1 MSGNELDP
9 RHLSQVT
16 GHSFEAWERSVDAA
30 RWSGMPEPDLVKLV
44 NAGASPAMIAALDAY
59 RDALRRAL
67 IGLGETIRQA
77 GEAIAAFK
85 VGSTTPPTGVRER
98 ALWLAQHRGT
108 GPNHGPIWAQ
118 GRRP

>member
-9 RHLSQVT
+9 HQLARVT

-30 RWSGMPEPDLVKLV
+30 RWIPEPDLVKVV
-44 NAGASPAMIAALDAY
+44 NAGASPALIAAIDAY

-67 IGLGETIRQA
+67 TETAVVVRRA
-77 GEAIAAFK
+77 MEAIDAFK
-85 VGSTTPPTGVRER
+85 VGDQGPPPTGVRGR

-108 GPNHGPIWAQ
+108 GPNLGPIWAQ